1 MKFIHIFLFIIF
13 LASSVM
19 SQEKPKL
26 IYFGDPM
33 CSWCYGFA
41 PELEKVVEAF
51 SEKVDLELVMGGLR
65 PYNTQTMVELKGFLT
80 EHWQEVNHRSGQVFK
95 YDILDDKQITY
106 DTEPPSR
113 AVLVVRSISPK
124 QEMEFFKEVQKL
136 FYEENKNLH
145 LEESYF
151 PVLQALNIDK
161 SVFKENFNSENFK
174 QKIKE
179 DFAKSGDFGVRG
191 FPTVMLKKGADL
203 FLISNGY
210 ALAEDLI
217 KKINSKLDK

>member
-1 MKFIHIFLFIIF
+1 MKFIQVFLLVIFL
-13 LASSVM
+13 SSNIM

-41 PELEKVVEAF
+41 PELEKVVTKL
-51 SEKVDLELVMGGLR
+51 SDKVTLELVMGGLR
-65 PYNTQTMVELKGFLT
+65 PYNKQTMVELKSFLT
-80 EHWQEVNHRSGQVFK
+80 EHWQEVNHRSGQTFK
-95 YDILDDKQITY
+95 YDILDDTQITY

-113 AVLVVRSISPK
+113 AVVVVRSISPK

-136 FYEENKNLH
+136 FYQENKNLH
-145 LEESYF
+145 LAESYF
-151 PVLQALNIDK
+151 PVLKALNIDK
-161 SVFKENFNSENFK
+161 TLFTKNFESENFK

-179 DFAKSGDFGVRG
+179 DFTKSADYGVRG
-191 FPTVMLKKGADL
+191 FPTLILQNGSDL

-210 ALAEDLI
+210 SSSEDI
-217 KKINSKLDK
+217 IEKINSKLN